1 MFLVERLRSTAARS
15 SASATA
21 EAESDEGHEQSCDDC
36 NDGYD
41 YDEPVLLQKV
51 VILMFLHVRS
61 PGDFHV
67 VGDNEIA

>member
-21 EAESDEGHEQSCDDC
+21 EAESDEGH
-36 NDGYD
+36 DGYD

-51 VILMFLHVRS
+51 VILMFLHVWS